1 MGISIE
7 VNLFCLS
14 IVLIFIIFLI
24 IKYFQNI
31 FSDSTAFW
39 TRLGKNFN
47 DKPVDDFLIS
57 VVYQCDKSLQM
68 IIEQLKNIQILY
80 EKNFQLD
87 KKLEIIVIS
96 DARHDNYADIR
107 LLNKVFPNLML
118 ISADLTANE
127 SISPKHFITATLAAR
142 GEFIVDSKTF
152 ADEIDKLQQNPH
164 NYISIYNN
172 GNNYHFSVISK
183 SSFEYMRRIHFI
195 NTIPI
200 EEFMIIAKMRNIP
213 YNILKNNKTKIQ
225 SIFSRLYTNCLVKL
239 ANFCYSNKIW
249 KLPTEINKGEKRK
262 KN

>member
-118 ISADLTANE
+118 ISAYLTAN
-127 SISPKHFITATLAAR
+127 
-142 GEFIVDSKTF
+142 
-152 ADEIDKLQQNPH
+152 
-164 NYISIYNN
+164 
-172 GNNYHFSVISK
+172 
-183 SSFEYMRRIHFI
+183 
-195 NTIPI
+195 
-200 EEFMIIAKMRNIP
+200 
-213 YNILKNNKTKIQ
+213 
-225 SIFSRLYTNCLVKL
+225 
-239 ANFCYSNKIW
+239 
-249 KLPTEINKGEKRK
+249 
-262 KN
+262 